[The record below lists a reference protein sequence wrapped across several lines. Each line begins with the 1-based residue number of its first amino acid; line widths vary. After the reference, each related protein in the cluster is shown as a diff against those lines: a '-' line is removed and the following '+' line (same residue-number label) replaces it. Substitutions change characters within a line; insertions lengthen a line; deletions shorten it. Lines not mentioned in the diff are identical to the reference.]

1 MLRIFG
7 KAGYIFTDKK
17 NPKWGIMSFIL
28 GLTAT
33 ISICL
38 AVHFTYL
45 KKGEASMQYGAVV
58 LLAAIYAVIGL
69 VIGIRSLMQKDI
81 FRFFPIVGIILNSL
95 AIGASGIILYLGVI

>member
-1 MLRIFG
+1 
-7 KAGYIFTDKK
+7 
-17 NPKWGIMSFIL
+17 
-28 GLTAT
+28 
-33 ISICL
+33 
-38 AVHFTYL
+38 
-45 KKGEASMQYGAVV
+45 MQYGAAV